1 MKKISLS
8 LLQKTFLAVIVVFL
22 PLIIAFVYNFNINRK
37 ILMGHA
43 LEDLSSQAFV
53 YEEVVSQF
61 LEKSMNRVQDF
72 SSDGVIRNG
81 TQSILEGQQSAVKNL
96 SDYIL
101 KNKIVIDKSIHTIS
115 IISPDGRVLT
125 STDLSAVGSDLSG
138 ENFFKKGKERV
149 SVAEKRT
156 ASPELPEIVALAPLL
171 NISTGRPIG
180 VIANFIHISELNSI
194 LERIETEE
202 YEGEKRI
209 TEAELKRH
217 RIKIYLVNREKRL
230 ISKSSF
236 VNDIELN
243 YIIDTLPVKKAL
255 ESNEEFSGFYDN
267 YRKIRVAGASE
278 YLPEMEWVLIME
290 EDVDDILAHTR
301 IIGRNMMITA
311 SIVIGIIIV
320 MFIIFFKDVVMRIQ
334 RVSAAAEDIATGR
347 YEIDIPIQE
356 EDEIGILSRSF
367 NRMTSEISRRT
378 NELEE
383 RGKKLKEAQHIA
395 RLGNWE
401 WDIVKDK
408 LYWSD
413 EIYNIFGVELD
424 KFEDSRFLKFVH
436 PDDREFVKSAVN
448 DALYN
453 KKPYSID
460 YRIVLKGGGEKF
472 IHEQGV
478 VALNS
483 TGEPVRMVGTIQD
496 ITERKKMEMFQLELQ
511 RKYEE
516 LINSLNAGVFKID
529 TDGKMIEVN
538 KACVM
543 MVEADSRE
551 ELLKHN
557 VLHLLE
563 NKNKLKEIVDRLLK
577 GESVIDEEIPF
588 ITIKGNKIWTSV
600 STVLKKGDNG
610 NIYLEGIIEEI
621 TEKKK
626 LEDQLRHSQ
635 KMESVGILAGGIAHD
650 FNNILS
656 AIMNYGNLLIMKKG
670 GDETTKKFAEQIIS
684 ASEKGASLTKG
695 ILAFTRKQVINP
707 QVVDLNGLIERTEK
721 ILMRLISED
730 IELNTNLT
738 DRALNV
744 NIDEVQ
750 IDQILMNLATNAR
763 DAMLN
768 GGKITISTS
777 LYEINGEF
785 IRAYGYGKP
794 GSYAMINFADTGV
807 GMDEETRKKIFEP
820 FFTTKGLGKGTGL
833 GLSISYGIIKQHNG
847 FINVFSEPGNG
858 TEFKI
863 YLPLTTQEAK
873 ERKPIEVITTVSGSE
888 TLLFVEDNSIVRETT
903 RVILEEY
910 GYKVIEAVDG
920 EDAVQ
925 KFNENKDNIK
935 LIISDMIMPK
945 KSGKEVYEEI
955 KKISPDIKV
964 IFVSG
969 YTADQIKTKDISEDG
984 ISLLFKPITPNKLLK
999 KVREVID
1006 SPNNPKFGLKA

>member
-1 MKKISLS
+1 MKKIHLS
-8 LLQKTFLAVIVVFL
+8 LLQKTFLAVIAVFL
-22 PLIIAFVYNFNINRK
+22 PLIVAFVYNYNINRK

-101 KNKIVIDKSIHTIS
+101 KNKLIIDKSIHTIS

-125 STDLSAVGSDLSG
+125 STDPSAVGSDLSG
-138 ENFFKKGKERV
+138 EEFFKEGKDMV
-149 SVAEKRT
+149 SIAEKRI
-156 ASPELPEIVALAPLL
+156 AAPELPEIVASAPLL

-180 VIANFIHISELNSI
+180 VIANFIRISELNSI

-209 TEAELKRH
+209 TEVELKRH
-217 RIKIYLVNREKRL
+217 LIKIYLVNREKRL
-230 ISKSSF
+230 ISKPSI
-236 VNDIELN
+236 VKDIELN
-243 YIIDTLPVKKAL
+243 HIINILPVKKAL

-278 YLPEMEWVLIME
+278 YLPEMKWVLIME
-290 EDVDDILAHTR
+290 EDIDDIIAHTW

-320 MFIIFFKDVVMRIQ
+320 MFIIFFKNVVIRIK
-334 RVSAAAEDIATGR
+334 RVSAAAEDIARGR
-347 YEIDIPIQE
+347 YEIAIPIQE

-367 NRMTSEISRRT
+367 NRMASEINRRT

-383 RGKKLKEAQHIA
+383 SGKKLKEAQHIA

-436 PDDREFVKSAVN
+436 PDDREFVKNAVN
-448 DALYN
+448 DALDN

-483 TGEPVRMVGTIQD
+483 TGEPVRMAGTIQD
-496 ITERKKMEMFQLELQ
+496 ITERKILEKSQLELQ
-511 RKYEE
+511 QRYEE

-543 MVEADSRE
+543 MAEADSRE
-551 ELLKHN
+551 EFLKHN
-557 VLHLLE
+557 VLDLLE
-563 NKNKLKEIVDRLLK
+563 NKGKLKEIIDKLLK
-577 GESVIDEEIPF
+577 GESVVDEEIPF

-621 TEKKK
+621 TEKKR

-635 KMESVGILAGGIAHD
+635 KMESVGILAGGLAHD

-670 GDETTKKFAEQIIS
+670 GDETTKKFAEQIIL
-684 ASEKGASLTKG
+684 ASEKGANLTRG
-695 ILAFTRKQVINP
+695 ILAFSRKQVMNL
-707 QVVDLNGLIERTEK
+707 QVMDLNELVQKIEK
-721 ILMRLISED
+721 ILLRLIGED
-730 IELNTNLT
+730 IELKVNLT
-738 DRALNV
+738 DKTLTV
-744 NIDEVQ
+744 NIDEIQ

-763 DAMLN
+763 DAMQK
-768 GGKITISTS
+768 GGTITISTDIAQIDS
-777 LYEINGEF
+777 EF
-785 IRAYGYGKP
+785 IREFGYGELGK
-794 GSYAMINFADTGV
+794 YALISFSDNGV
-807 GMDEETRKKIFEP
+807 GMDEGTRKKIFEP
-820 FFTTKGLGKGTGL
+820 FFTTKGVGKGTGL
-833 GLSISYGIIKQHNG
+833 GLSMSYGIVKQHNG
-847 FINVFSEPGNG
+847 YINVFSEPNKG

-863 YLPLTTQEAK
+863 YLPLSGQSVSI
-873 ERKPIEVITTVSGSE
+873 RKTVKVSTPIRGSE
-888 TLLFVEDNSIVRETT
+888 TVLLAEDNSLVRETAKA
-903 RVILEEY
+903 ILEEY

-925 KFNENKDNIK
+925 KFVKNKDRIK

-945 KSGKEVYEEI
+945 MSGKEAYEEI
-955 KKISPDIKV
+955 KKISPGMKILF
-964 IFVSG
+964 ISG
-969 YTADQIKTKDISEDG
+969 YAPDLLKVKALHEDG
-984 ISLLFKPITPNKLLK
+984 MNFISKPVVPDNLLR

-1006 SPNNPKFGLKA
+1006 SKD